1 MGFPPISCHLK
12 FQQKPQR
19 TFQSNDGLGHHLGKP
34 KSISGPKVN
43 DLPMNKRTTSNCH
56 MQTPQFKTV
65 RNNLK
70 CFQTA
75 SNKFIQLRKPLKMV
89 CTKTISISRC
99 CMSSKMQNNVQHLI
113 NSTFQLTNP
122 LKLIG
127 IDAKTATSSDTTKQS
142 PQIHICRQHIQMLRP
157 KQLFFISN
165 SDLKVPFCSKS
176 SSENQCSYQTAS
188 IQLKTS
194 QFWGKPKP

>member
-1 MGFPPISCHLK
+1 MAS
-12 FQQKPQR
+12 R
-19 TFQSNDGLGHHLGKP
+19 HHLGENPQSFRVQTLMTYRWTSLLQTVTCKNYSSKP
-34 KSISGPKVN
+34 FE
-43 DLPMNKRTTSNCH
+43 TTSNV
-56 MQTPQFKTV
+56 PKW
-65 RNNLK
+65 
-70 CFQTA
+70 FQTHS
-75 SNKFIQLRKPLKMV
+75 SNSDILWSWYVHAKQHATPNARHFPAQNLLR
-89 CTKTISISRC
+89 
-99 CMSSKMQNNVQHLI
+99 
-113 NSTFQLTNP
+113 
-122 LKLIG
+122 LIG
-127 IDAKTATSSDTTKQS
+127 MIAKTATSSDTTKQS